1 MLFFFSSRRRHT
13 RCALVTGVQ
22 TCALPIYVIVYDNA
36 GAVIHDGSSDISTY
50 GQAMQDPLAFEAVA
64 ARDVHM
70 QVQMEERLMDVSAP
84 IRIGDQRIGGDR
96 IGYSLESAMDEKQ
109 SSTAAMQERIAAMR
123 NTHTLVLEL

>member
-1 MLFFFSSRRRHT
+1 MRRPPPSCT
-13 RCALVTGVQ
+13 RADTLCPVTSLLRSIGVVGRDVMRQ
-22 TCALPIYVIVYDNA
+22 SDGSYVIVYDNA

-84 IRIGDQRIGGDR
+84 IRIG
-96 IGYSLESAMDEKQ
+96 
-109 SSTAAMQERIAAMR
+109 
-123 NTHTLVLEL
+123 